1 MVPGPTGHPG
11 LLHDFKHAAAHQLRQ
26 SRPAGCCIVHIVR
39 QLKAVAVGIARA
51 AAFVQNKVVEIE
63 RGDVG
68 ASAIGLA
75 NHLRGHAVERDDIRV
90 KPRRIEASRRVGA
103 VRPVDG
109 DGRDLGRADVRS
121 RVWTAVMAGLLWHV
135 IVD

>member
-1 MVPGPTGHPG
+1 
-11 LLHDFKHAAAHQLRQ
+11 
-26 SRPAGCCIVHIVR
+26 
-39 QLKAVAVGIARA
+39 
-51 AAFVQNKVVEIE
+51 
-63 RGDVG
+63 
-68 ASAIGLA
+68 
-75 NHLRGHAVERDDIRV
+75 LRGHAVERDDIRV

-121 RVWTAVMAGLLWHV
+121 RVWTAAMAGLLWHV